1 MTALILPERVDP
13 YFLRK
18 AFSGITA
25 LAMAWCPPADPTSP
39 KSDLTTVPA
48 AFW

>member
-1 MTALILPERVDP
+1 MTALILAARVDP

-25 LAMAWCPPADPTSP
+25 LAMAWCPPAEPMSP
-39 KSDLTTVPA
+39 KRAFTTVPA